1 MGNNKKKNKVYSL
14 FENDYKIGLFY
25 KPSMQLDDI
34 FFYVEL
40 DNTIRLVL
48 KLIGENIL
56 IVHDIIPLTTAYLVK
71 FYDSFIKFLAGQKD
85 FTILIS
91 KIGNT
96 SCLDDACLKL
106 SIPLV
111 DDNRF
116 LSVPERLYNR
126 MRDIYNKDANKY
138 GFYLVAVSDDTEF
151 DPESIQSINI
161 QSTDENRVVVEI
173 ETTKQIE
180 QPEPI
185 ELTKPVEVV
194 PKKFEPIVEDA
205 PKSDALIDKFL
216 HYITKRYRS
225 KLKVI
230 SFEDG
235 VYNVSISEIDISFKE
250 MEDNIIITNCD
261 TKPGCCVSSI
271 VYLSILEFME
281 KFKLSDVII
290 DNVTNGM
297 VFSVCKTK
305 GYQKIRAVK
314 PTLANN
320 FGSYLLK

>member
-14 FENDYKIGLFY
+14 FENTYKIGLFY
-25 KPSMQLDDI
+25 KPSMQVDDI

-40 DNTIRLVL
+40 DDTIRLVL
-48 KLIGENIL
+48 KLINDNIL
-56 IVHDIIPLTTAYLVK
+56 IIHDIIPLTTAYLVK
-71 FYDSFIKFLAGQKD
+71 FYDSFIKFLAGQTE

-96 SCLDDACLKL
+96 SCVDDACLKL
-106 SIPLV
+106 SIPIV

-151 DPESIQSINI
+151 NPNSIQSVNI
-161 QSTDENRVVVEI
+161 QSTDENRIVVEI
-173 ETTKQIE
+173 EKTEIK
-180 QPEPI
+180 PVN
-185 ELTKPVEVV
+185 KPVEVI
-194 PKKFEPIVEDA
+194 PKKEEPPVEES
-205 PKSDALIDKFL
+205 PKSDALVDKFL
-216 HYITKRYRS
+216 HYLTKRYRN
-225 KLKVI
+225 KLKVNV
-230 SFEDG
+230 FEDG
-235 VYNVSISEIDISFKE
+235 IYDINISDIEISFKE
-250 MEDNIIITNCD
+250 VDGIIIITKCD
-261 TKPGCCVSSI
+261 AKAGCCISSI

-305 GYQKIRAVK
+305 GYEKIRAIK